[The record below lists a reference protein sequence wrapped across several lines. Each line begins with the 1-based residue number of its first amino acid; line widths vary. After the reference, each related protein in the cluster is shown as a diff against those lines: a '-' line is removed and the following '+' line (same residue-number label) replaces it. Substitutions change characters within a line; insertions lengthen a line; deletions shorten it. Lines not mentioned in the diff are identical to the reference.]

1 MRKKI
6 LYVIPQLGIVFLLTS
21 FAFALSVTP
30 ARQEIKGLKGMVG
43 AGTFVVSTNTKE
55 SQHIVVKWRDWFK
68 LEENKEIE
76 IKDWL
81 KIDSMEFELIPGE
94 KKKINYKVKIPD
106 NAVGMLMAM
115 VSFCPRVEGAG
126 VGIVVSSP
134 IYVIIEDTEIIK
146 ADIYK
151 VMLSRMRK
159 SSDMQ
164 ATVVVENKGNVYLR
178 PRGKAIIS
186 KGEREIATIELKH
199 GWPVFP
205 RQKHSYIGHGKGIEL
220 KKGKY
225 KMRAIINYGSSEDIL
240 EKTISFKVDKKGNIK
255 QKK

>member
-1 MRKKI
+1 MKKRI
-6 LYVIPQLGIVFLLTS
+6 VYIMVQLGIISFLAP

-30 ARQEIKGLKGMVG
+30 ARQEIKGIRG
-43 AGTFVVSTNTKE
+43 AIGEGTFIVSTNTKE

-68 LEENKEIE
+68 SKENKEIE

-81 KIDSMEFELIPGE
+81 EIDSMEFELIPGE
-94 KKKINYKVKIPD
+94 KKKIKYKVKIPD

-126 VGIVVSSP
+126 VGIVISSP
-134 IYVIIEDTEIIK
+134 IYVIIEGTEIIK

-159 SSDMQ
+159 SLDIQ
-164 ATVVVENKGNVYLR
+164 ATVVVENKGNIYLR

-186 KGEREIATIELKH
+186 KGKKEIATIELKY

-205 RQKHSYIGHGKGIEL
+205 GQKHSYIGYGKGIEL

-225 KMRAIINYGSSEDIL
+225 KMRAIINYGNSEDII
-240 EKTISFKVDKKGNIK
+240 EETISFKVDRKGKITIY
-255 QKK
+255 